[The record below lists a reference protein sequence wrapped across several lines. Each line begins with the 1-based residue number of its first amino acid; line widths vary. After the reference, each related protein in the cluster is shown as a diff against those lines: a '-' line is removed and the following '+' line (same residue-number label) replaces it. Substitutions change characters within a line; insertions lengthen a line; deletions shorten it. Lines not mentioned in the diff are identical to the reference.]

1 MWCMIDSMAQTKKK
15 TPARGARVTAP
26 TNPPLTV
33 DLSRFIGLVPFDF
46 PKPAAKLP
54 GDCIRDCL
62 PPKCYSLVAQFGGL
76 FTRATV
82 SGGREIDPV
91 WGPRYAALVAERFGY
106 PVADVQTVMQ
116 EALDAWNA
124 ANIDPAGTPV
134 PFP

>member
-1 MWCMIDSMAQTKKK
+1 MAQTKKK
-15 TPARGARVTAP
+15 KPARAP
-26 TNPPLTV
+26 RAAASTKPPLAV
-33 DLSRFIGLVPFDF
+33 DLSRFIGLVPFELAKPTQ
-46 PKPAAKLP
+46 PKLA
-54 GDCIRDCL
+54 GDCLRECL
-62 PPKCYSLVAQFGGL
+62 PPKCYSLVAQFGAL

-82 SGGREIDPV
+82 SGGREIDPA

-124 ANIDPAGTPV
+124 ANIDAAGTPV

>member
-1 MWCMIDSMAQTKKK
+1 MAQSRKK
-15 TPARGARVTAP
+15 TPARGGRQPAP
-26 TNPPLTV
+26 AVAPLPV
-33 DLSRFIGLVPFDF
+33 DLSRFIGLVPFEL
-46 PKPAAKLP
+46 PKPTSPKLA
-54 GDCIRDCL
+54 GDCLRECL

-82 SGGREIDPV
+82 SGGREIDPE

-106 PVADVQTVMQ
+106 PVADVQLVMQ